1 VGSFDKGQM
10 GNQMHIGL
18 VGIGYWGKNILRN
31 LLTLDVKC
39 TACDFNKEL
48 IHTRKQEFPGAQYT
62 LKYDDILSNK
72 EIKAV
77 IIATPASTHFEL
89 AKQLI
94 NAQKDILVEKPL
106 ALDLAQ
112 GRELE
117 KLAKLNKKILMVGH
131 ILYYHPA
138 ICKIKELIDEGALG
152 NIQYI
157 YSNRLNI
164 GKLRTEEN
172 ILWSF
177 APHDISAMLMFMG
190 EEPSKV
196 SGFGASYINKEI
208 YDITV
213 TTLNFSNGVKGH
225 IFVSWLHPYKEQKFI
240 IVGSKAMVVFDDL
253 TREKIFIYP
262 HKIKW
267 IDSKTPVA
275 QKAEHYTVV
284 IENKEPLREELL
296 HFIDCV
302 KNRKLPRTDA
312 AEGVRVLKVLKS
324 VEKSLL
330 RHST

>member
-1 VGSFDKGQM
+1 MSD
-10 GNQMHIGL
+10 QMHIGL

-31 LLTLDVKC
+31 LLALDVKC

-48 IHTRKQEFPGAQYT
+48 IHARKQEFPGAQYT
-62 LKYDDILSNK
+62 LEYEDILSNK

-89 AKQLI
+89 AKQAI
-94 NAQKDILVEKPL
+94 FAQKDILVEKPL
-106 ALDLAQ
+106 ALNLKQ
-112 GRELE
+112 GQEMV
-117 KLAKLNKKILMVGH
+117 KLAGLNKKILMVGH

-138 ICKIKELIDEGALG
+138 ISKIKELIDAGTLG
-152 NIQYI
+152 RMQYL

-164 GKLRTEEN
+164 GKLRMEEN

-177 APHDISAMLMFMG
+177 APHDISAMLMFIG
-190 EEPSKV
+190 EEPLKV
-196 SGFGASYINKEI
+196 NAFGGCYINKKI

-213 TTLNFSNGVKGH
+213 TRLDFSNGVKGH

-240 IVGSKAMVVFDDL
+240 IVGSKAMAVFDDL
-253 TREKIFIYP
+253 TQEKLFIYP

-267 IDSKTPVA
+267 IEGKIPVA
-275 QKAEHYTVV
+275 EKAEHYTVAV
-284 IENKEPLREELL
+284 ESKEPLREELL

-302 KNRKLPRTDA
+302 KARKVPRTNGE
-312 AEGVRVLKVLKS
+312 EGVRVLKVLES

-330 RHST
+330 RNSR